1 MQRTGEGE
9 VKYDLKDLT
18 ERAHDPAQLM
28 RELQPGKRVDIS
40 IEGNTVEARPLP
52 PVQQQRAHDRG
63 LSLDVGR

>member
-40 IEGNTVEARPLP
+40 LEANTVGARPLP
-52 PVQQQRAHDRG
+52 PLQQRAHD
-63 LSLDVGR
+63 VGRTLDMGR